1 MSLPG
6 PRTLELPTRRA
17 SRRLARALATALCP
31 GDAVIL
37 SGPLGAGKTFL
48 VRALCRALGLPEQV
62 RVVSPTF
69 TLLRELPTEPRIAHV
84 DLYRLGSLEDAE
96 QLGLLELRDTGW
108 VVIAEWGERFADA
121 LGPDCLVLELE
132 LGPRRAQLRSSGPRS
147 EQVLG
152 LVFERAQKLLESK
165 PRRTRKLVAR
175 PPVSHKL

>member
-1 MSLPG
+1 MSLAA
-6 PRTLELPTRRA
+6 PRTLDLPTRRA
-17 SRRLARALATALCP
+17 SQRLARALASALCP

-48 VRALCRALGLPEQV
+48 VRALCRALGLPAQV

-108 VVIAEWGERFADA
+108 VVIAEWGERFPDA
-121 LGPDCLVLELE
+121 LGPDCLALELE

-147 EQVLG
+147 EQVRG
-152 LVFERAQKLLESK
+152 LVFERAQALLQTT
-165 PRRTRKLVAR
+165 PRKLVGR
-175 PPVSHKL
+175 PRVSDKQ

>member
-1 MSLPG
+1 MSLPAFH
-6 PRTLELPTRRA
+6 TLDLPTRRA
-17 SRRLARALATALCP
+17 SQRLARALASALCP

-108 VVIAEWGERFADA
+108 VVIAEWGERFPDA
-121 LGPDCLVLELE
+121 LGPDCLLLELG

-152 LVFERAQKLLESK
+152 LVFERAQALLQA
-165 PRRTRKLVAR
+165 PPRKLVGR
-175 PPVSHKL
+175 PPVSDKQ

>member
-1 MSLPG
+1 MTLPAS
-6 PRTLELPTRRA
+6 RALALPTRRA
-17 SRRLARALATALCP
+17 SQRLARALASALCP

-96 QLGLLELRDTGW
+96 QLGLLELRDSGW
-108 VVIAEWGERFADA
+108 VVIAEWGERFAAA

-132 LGPRRAQLRSSGPRS
+132 LLLGERRAQLRSSGPRS
-147 EQVLG
+147 EQILG
-152 LVFERAQKLLESK
+152 LVFERAQSLLQGG
-165 PRRTRKLVAR
+165 RRRLVAR
-175 PPVSHKL
+175 PPVSDKE

>member
-1 MSLPG
+1 MTLPVAHL
-6 PRTLELPTRRA
+6 LELPTRRA
-17 SRRLARALATALCP
+17 SQRLARALASALCP

-96 QLGLLELRDTGW
+96 QLGLLELRDAGW
-108 VVIAEWGERFADA
+108 VVLAEWGERFAAA

-132 LGPRRAQLRSSGPRS
+132 LRFGMRRAQLRSSGPRS
-147 EQVLG
+147 EQILRQ
-152 LVFERAQKLLESK
+152 VFERAQSLLQGG
-165 PRRTRKLVAR
+165 RRTLVGRA
-175 PPVSHKL
+175 PVSDKQ